1 MAVNPF
7 FDRLEAHNEQALFSD
22 LVDEDIQIS
31 GFDITYIHRSEFAVD
46 EIFTEAKASKF
57 KDSFVIEASISDN
70 VTGWQGTNEFMNQF
84 GLNIDNTGSIK
95 ISQRRWQE
103 AQAER
108 ASQGLKVLERPLEGD
123 LVYFGYGHATFTNN
137 LFIINHVDFA
147 DTNWQHGRA
156 FLYRLQVTNY
166 TPNYNEKIETSV
178 FDSIP
183 ELTEQFAA
191 MDYYN
196 DLATQNQE
204 VQDKADT
211 LVKFDEK
218 NPFGGT

>member
-84 GLNIDNTGSIK
+84 GLNIDNTGP
-95 ISQRRWQE
+95 
-103 AQAER
+103 
-108 ASQGLKVLERPLEGD
+108 RPEGI
-123 LVYFGYGHATFTNN
+123 GAP
-137 LFIINHVDFA
+137 A
-147 DTNWQHGRA
+147 
-156 FLYRLQVTNY
+156 
-166 TPNYNEKIETSV
+166 
-178 FDSIP
+178 
-183 ELTEQFAA
+183 
-191 MDYYN
+191 
-196 DLATQNQE
+196 
-204 VQDKADT
+204 
-211 LVKFDEK
+211 
-218 NPFGGT
+218 